1 MKISPPFAPT
11 LQCKA
16 QNSSDA
22 FFGAK
27 IAVHVLD
34 SLPDQ
39 GHKKEGL
46 WAGEDCFF
54 ESSMFT
60 VAQ

>member
-1 MKISPPFAPT
+1 MK
-11 LQCKA
+11 
-16 QNSSDA
+16 SDA

-39 GHKKEGL
+39 GHEKEGL